1 MGQNQR
7 RRLRRLCR
15 LCTALH
21 IARYFEVLKRQG
33 ILGGRDGTSHLILL
47 GKYGGRATGAQD
59 VQRGLQADA
68 GGSFRIREDAAESL
82 DGYGSELLV
91 LIAPE
96 QDFFFTGAAEGS
108 AEVGRIAAPVEYGIA
123 VYAGR
128 FGRGDHSGTC
138 GDLAKDS
145 FLSRS
150 EDVAVLGSGNRGRRH
165 LKEFLPI
172 PL

>member
-1 MGQNQR
+1 M
-7 RRLRRLCR
+7 
-15 LCTALH
+15 CTVLH
-21 IARYFEVLKRQG
+21 IARHFEVLKSQG
-33 ILGGRDGTSHLILL
+33 ILGGRDGTGHVILL
-47 GKYGGRATGAQD
+47 GEYGGRAASVED
-59 VQRGLQADA
+59 VECGFEADA
-68 GGSFRIREDAAESL
+68 GGSFRIREDAAKGL
-82 DGYGSELLV
+82 DGYGGELLV

-108 AEVGRIAAPVEYGIA
+108 AEVGRIAAPVEHGIA

-150 EDVAVLGSGNRGRRH
+150 EDVAVLGSGNGRGRH
-165 LKEFLPI
+165 LRKFLPT